1 MYVTTC
7 IIVLISTYA
16 LIKYF
21 FVDTKNKFQNIYNQY
36 SDTDDTD
43 DTGEVGEAGEAGEAG
58 EDEEVDEGDEAQDDG
73 DEMQEDT
80 VPKEDTV
87 ETGEKNYLPEDVNDL
102 DLNKKHKDLINTIK
116 SINESYDRQK

>member
-21 FVDTKNKFQNIYNQY
+21 FVENKNKFQNIYNRY

-43 DTGEVGEAGEAGEAG
+43 DTEEVEDAEDAGETGEAGETE
-58 EDEEVDEGDEAQDDG
+58 ETDETEENA
-73 DEMQEDT
+73 
-80 VPKEDTV
+80 K
-87 ETGEKNYLPEDVNDL
+87 ETGEAENAEETEENHLPEEVNDL
-102 DLNKKHKDLINTIK
+102 DVNKKHQNLINTIK
-116 SINESYDRQK
+116 SINESYDQQK